1 MVARTEPVLSV
12 MMVLSSE
19 GNTAV
24 NLSFALVQLETV
36 TPGVR
41 YDHVLI
47 G

>member
-12 MMVLSSE
+12 MVLSSE

-36 TPGVR
+36 TPGVK